1 MGGKT
6 KLALIWLLLL
16 AISGCAGG
24 KKVDDDGA
32 IPRPL
37 TPGAR
42 YEDWRFDGPEGR
54 GFPYYLA
61 EGYRIFAKHEDN
73 ENDFEEAAKFLDRAT
88 AAERGAPVDPEP
100 ISHRVLP
107 VYAVDDLVAAREW
120 LMWALGRGAS
130 SKLPKL
136 AAQAQ
141 VMFDCWM
148 EQQEENI
155 QPHDIAACRRGFE
168 DAMTQIDEALRPK
181 PVEVTPLPP
190 PAPCEPEPVKCE
202 IQSCAVCPS
211 SFIVYFDF
219 DKSSL
224 TAEADET
231 IKRAATAVKEMR
243 PARVYVFGHAD
254 RAGSLNYNETLSKN
268 RRDTVFIALAQ
279 AGVPEDLLTASYFG
293 ETRPRIAT
301 PDGEKNQENRR
312 VEIELRW
319 K

>member
-1 MGGKT
+1 MDGKA
-6 KLALIWLLLL
+6 KLALIWLLPL

-37 TPGAR
+37 TPVAR

-61 EGYRIFAKHEDN
+61 EGYRTFAKHEDN
-73 ENDFEEAAKFLDRAT
+73 ENDFEEAAKFLDRA
-88 AAERGAPVDPEP
+88 AASERGAPVDPEP
-100 ISHRVLP
+100 ISHRILP
-107 VYAVDDLVAAREW
+107 AYAVDDLVAAREW
-120 LMWALGRGAS
+120 LMWALGKGAS

-190 PAPCEPEPVKCE
+190 VPCVPEPVKCA
-202 IQSCAVCPS
+202 IQSCAECPS

-224 TAEADET
+224 TEEARET
-231 IKRAATAVKEMR
+231 IKRVVMQVKEMR
-243 PARVYVFGHAD
+243 PARVYVTGHTD
-254 RAGSLNYNETLSKN
+254 RAGSLSYNETLSKN
-268 RRDTVFIALAQ
+268 RRDTVLTALAQ
-279 AGVPEDLLTASYFG
+279 AGVPEDLLTTSYFG
-293 ETRPRIAT
+293 ETRPWVAT
-301 PDGEKNQENRR
+301 PDGERNKMNRR
-312 VEIELRW
+312 VEIGLQW